1 MGEKKLGLEIV
12 TMDELIAAKYF
23 DSEKEIYATP
33 DSILPRVRRAGKI
46 VRPLR
51 FFWKDVEKLFTGPTK
66 TFTPPVTTSKP
77 TISFK
82 KRRK

>member
-23 DSEKEIYATP
+23 DSE
-33 DSILPRVRRAGKI
+33 KI